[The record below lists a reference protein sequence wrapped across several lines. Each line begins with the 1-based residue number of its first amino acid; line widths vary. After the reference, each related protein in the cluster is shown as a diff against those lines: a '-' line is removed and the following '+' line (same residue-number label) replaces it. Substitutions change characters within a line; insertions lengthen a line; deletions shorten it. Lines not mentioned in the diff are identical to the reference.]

1 MTVGR
6 KSQVAL
12 SSASISLHPPVASD
26 SCKVPM
32 GVTNKA
38 TTAARLLIERERER
52 ERRRERERERERE
65 RGREEVSRDTSE
77 ARRQNRSSCEQ
88 PKQLIKHH

>member
-52 ERRRERERERERE
+52 EEKREREREGGRRY
-65 RGREEVSRDTSE
+65 RGIPARPGDKIGAAVSS
-77 ARRQNRSSCEQ
+77 QNS
-88 PKQLIKHH
+88 

>member
-52 ERRRERERERERE
+52 ERRREREREGERE
-65 RGREEVSRDTSE
+65 GGGIEGYQQGQET
-77 ARRQNRSSCEQ
+77 
-88 PKQLIKHH
+88 K